1 MSGIKSLCE
10 DDARGGGLVAES
22 PTRQRVL
29 EAFSRLDGKRYT
41 LLGLEV
47 DEERQMYIGGGGG
60 RYVVSIYLGDRNKV
74 LCDPTKS
81 EDGSE
86 WVVCGQGSSYP
97 SSMVVDEQSARQ
109 AMLNFFDTGG
119 LWDPTLFWD
128 EM

>member
-1 MSGIKSLCE
+1 MVSNRCVRMMRVAAGWTLSRR
-10 DDARGGGLVAES
+10 RGNGFSKHSHVSMASATPAWGWRFTRRDRCLSAGG
-22 PTRQRVL
+22 
-29 EAFSRLDGKRYT
+29 D
-41 LLGLEV
+41 
-47 DEERQMYIGGGGG
+47 G
-60 RYVVSIYLGDRNKV
+60 RYVVSIFLGDRNKV

-81 EDGSE
+81 EDDSE